1 MSLTNPKFSVL
12 QLSLAANV
20 VLAIAAGIGW
30 WQFAQAKPEC
40 EVKQERATNKA
51 NVQLRKDEGK
61 RDTALDKIDATTKAA
76 TGKAIAKA
84 EENTH
89 ARDAAIAA
97 VSVSG
102 VCRMPD
108 GLPSLDAAVDE
119 ANAAAGD

>member
-1 MSLTNPKFSVL
+1 MPLTNPKFSVL

-40 EVKQERATNKA
+40 VAKQAKGVIAA
-51 NVQLRKDEGK
+51 NDKQRDAEGK
-61 RDTALDKIDATTKAA
+61 RDKKLDGITTTSKAD
-76 TGKAIAKA
+76 TGKALAKA
-84 EENTH
+84 EDKTN
-89 ARDAAIAA
+89 ARDASIAA

-102 VCRMPD
+102 ACRMPD